1 MIQKLGL
8 SALAIAMLA
17 GCAEPNSAELAD
29 VFGDHMVIQR
39 DQPVRVFG
47 TGEPGTELSV
57 KLDAAVRT
65 VTVAESGAWQVEF
78 AALPAGGIHEI
89 SLHEGGRKLDHV
101 GDVLSGDVFL
111 CSGQS
116 NMKYPLRNMPYAPQI
131 LEEASEENI
140 RLLNIYQ
147 KAALEPQ
154 SKLPE
159 PTAWSKA
166 TPEAAEWFSAMCY
179 FTGRDI
185 AETYDV
191 PVGLIQSAWGGSRIE
206 SWIDAE
212 VAGAAAEHAEQVE
225 LLRTH
230 VDDPVRAAKDYS
242 ESWQA
247 SWLADPATGG
257 DAVWDAPDKG
267 DWAAVPGQLRDWRT
281 WGDPELADHKGMVW
295 HKVSFDLT
303 EAQASQTASVHIGS
317 IDDTDVTWM
326 NGVAIGTTFDWGG
339 LRVYDV
345 PADLLRAGRN
355 VLLVNAHND
364 YGEGGMNGPDAEL
377 RLELAD
383 GSSVSLAEGWTY
395 RKVPTDVTRPKPAPW
410 QTIQGYSMLHNA
422 MIAPLE
428 GVGLKGA
435 IWYQGESNAGAG
447 AAYEELLTLLVQDWR
462 AKFGADLPVVVVQL
476 PRFGA
481 LPTVA
486 GEPGWGMVR
495 ESMRRVAAQDDR
507 VGLAVTIDLGDPYD
521 IHPADK
527 ISASNRVI
535 RVAKAL
541 IYGEAI
547 DGPSGPVATDAEILA
562 DEIRVSFQGIDQG
575 LVTISSSNVT
585 GVELCDGAACRFAPA
600 TLDGDVMIIETD
612 GAQVSEIRY
621 CQGDSPLCNLFDGN
635 GLPAGPFWM
644 QID

>member
-1 MIQKLGL
+1 MIHRLGL
-8 SALAIAMLA
+8 AGLAAAMLA
-17 GCAEPNSAELAD
+17 GCGGPESAKLAD

-39 DQPVRVFG
+39 DKPVRVFG
-47 TGEPGTELSV
+47 SGEPGTDLVV
-57 KLDAAVRT
+57 KLDSAERA
-65 VTVAESGAWQVEF
+65 VTVDEHGAWQVAF
-78 AALPAGGIHEI
+78 DALPAGGMHDI
-89 SLHEGGRKLDHV
+89 SLHEGSRKLDAV

-116 NMKYPLRNMPYAPQI
+116 NMKYPLSNMPYAPQT
-131 LEEASEENI
+131 LEGAANENI
-140 RLLNIYQ
+140 RLLNVYQ
-147 KAALEPQ
+147 QAELEPK
-154 SKLPE
+154 SSLPV
-159 PTAWSKA
+159 PTAWSKT
-166 TPEAAEWFSAMCY
+166 TPETAGWFSAMCY

-191 PVGLIQSAWGGSRIE
+191 PVGLIHSAWGGSRIE
-206 SWIDAE
+206 AWIDAD
-212 VAGAAAEHAEQVE
+212 VAGAAPGHAEQVE

-230 VDDPVRAAKDYS
+230 VSDPVAAAKAYS

-257 DAVWDAPDKG
+257 DAVWDAPDDG
-267 DWAAVPGQLRDWRT
+267 DWTPVPGQLRDWRN
-281 WGDPELADHKGMVW
+281 WGDPGLTDHKGMVW
-295 HKVSFDLT
+295 HKVSFELT
-303 EAQASQTASVHIGS
+303 DAQASQSAHVHIGS
-317 IDDTDVTWM
+317 IDDTDITWL
-326 NGVAIGTTFDWGG
+326 NGVSIGTTFDWGG

-345 PADLLRAGRN
+345 PAELLQAGRN

-428 GVGLKGA
+428 GIGLKGA

-447 AAYEELLTLLVQDWR
+447 AAYEELLTLLIQDWR

-486 GEPGWGMVR
+486 GEPGWGAIR
-495 ESMRRVAAQDDR
+495 ESMRRVAAQDDG

-527 ISASNRVI
+527 VAASNRVI
-535 RVAKAL
+535 RVVKAL
-541 IYGEAI
+541 VYGEAI
-547 DGPSGPVATDAEILA
+547 DGPSGPVATGAEVIP
-562 DEIRVSFQGIDQG
+562 DEIRVEFEGIDQG
-575 LVTISSSNVT
+575 LVPISSSNVT
-585 GVELCDGAACRFAPA
+585 GIELCDGEACRFAAA
-600 TLDGDVMIIETD
+600 TLDGDVMVIQTD
-612 GAQVSEIRY
+612 GAPVSEIRY

-644 QID
+644 PVD